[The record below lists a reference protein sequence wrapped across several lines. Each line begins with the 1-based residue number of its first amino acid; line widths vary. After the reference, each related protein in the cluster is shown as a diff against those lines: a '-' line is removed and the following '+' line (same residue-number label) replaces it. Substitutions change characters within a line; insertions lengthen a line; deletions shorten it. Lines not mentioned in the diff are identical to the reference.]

1 MHSEQEFTREQIEA
15 AFDFIDLD
23 KNGFVGASE
32 IRHILVCM
40 GELITDE
47 EIDTMISMVDVDGD
61 GQVSFDE
68 FYALVIH
75 PDPATS
81 DFAKSVSEAREKYQI
96 GLPQARALPQGTAD
110 ARAYRRQKDM
120 AQRYASQEAPRI
132 FHMCGWHT

>member
-1 MHSEQEFTREQIEA
+1 
-15 AFDFIDLD
+15 
-23 KNGFVGASE
+23 
-32 IRHILVCM
+32 M

-47 EIDTMISMVDVDGD
+47 EIDMMISMVDVDGD

-81 DFAKSVSEAREKYQI
+81 EFAKSVSEARDRYQI
-96 GLPQARALPQGTAD
+96 GLPHARALPQGTAD

-120 AQRYASQEAPRI
+120 AQRYASQGARACVCVCVCFRECLEFEPDADHELSRALSTTCCCLAGKRSEAQ
-132 FHMCGWHT
+132 